1 MTRYG
6 DYIVIC
12 SVTLNASA
20 MLAYGWQGHWL
31 QACYWRGALLINLS
45 LLGMR

>member
-6 DYIVIC
+6 DIVVMLSI
-12 SVTLNASA
+12 TLNASA
-20 MLAYGWQGHWL
+20 MVAYAWQGHYFQAWYWL
-31 QACYWRGALLINLS
+31 GALFINVS